1 MIHPWAGLIYWASF
15 LLVAIIIVVAL
26 WRQGK

>member
-1 MIHPWAGLIYWASF
+1 MTYPWAGLIYWCSF
-15 LLVAIIIVVAL
+15 LVVAIIIVVGL